1 MEITQRLQ
9 KDMDM
14 AEKEEEK
21 HKDIKMTG
29 VEYAGIQ
36 PGDVSPGAMNVAV
49 PTEQPKEGAAV
60 DKRK

>member
-1 MEITQRLQ
+1 MQITERLQ
-9 KDMDM
+9 KDLEAQD
-14 AEKEEEK
+14 KDDDK

-36 PGDVSPGAMNVAV
+36 PGDVSPGAMNVQIDA
-49 PTEQPKEGAAV
+49 EQPKEEAAV